1 MNKNELL
8 KGWPQ
13 ILAHRGACTLAPE
26 NTLEA
31 FLKARELG
39 CQGSEMDV
47 HLCKTGELVITHDFY
62 LDRVAGVHKKIQD
75 TSLEE
80 LREYNM
86 SEGFNAG
93 KIPGGNVPGIDTPF
107 QATKIPTLDELL
119 ETMGRDFYLDIEIK
133 VSGAKIV
140 KKLVHTL
147 ASTLD
152 RHGHKNCMVSSF
164 NPIAVL
170 AYKKLKREPT
180 SGIYC
185 ANTSVP
191 WYLRHRE
198 INWMTGAPIQKPSIE
213 IVRSDIIKNTRPAD
227 LFKKP
232 TIIWTVDDPTE
243 AQTLLDYGAACI
255 ITNKV
260 QDFKY

>member
-1 MNKNELL
+1 MNEIELL
-8 KGWPQ
+8 KDWPQ

-31 FLKARELG
+31 FMMARDLG
-39 CQGSEMDV
+39 CRGSELDV
-47 HLCKTGELVITHDFY
+47 HLCKTGELVITHDFF

-75 TSLEE
+75 TSLDE

-93 KIPGGNVPGIDTPF
+93 RIPGGNSRDLDTPF
-107 QATKIPTLDELL
+107 KATQIPTLDELL

-140 KKLVHTL
+140 KELVHTL

-152 RHGHKNCMVSSF
+152 RHGHKNCIISSF

-198 INWMTGAPIQKPSIE
+198 ITWLTGAPIQKPSIE
-213 IVRSDIIKNTRPAD
+213 IVRDDIKKATRPIQ
-227 LFKKP
+227 LFKKS
-232 TIIWTVDDPTE
+232 TIIWTVDNPTE
-243 AQTLLDYGAACI
+243 AKTLLNYGAACI